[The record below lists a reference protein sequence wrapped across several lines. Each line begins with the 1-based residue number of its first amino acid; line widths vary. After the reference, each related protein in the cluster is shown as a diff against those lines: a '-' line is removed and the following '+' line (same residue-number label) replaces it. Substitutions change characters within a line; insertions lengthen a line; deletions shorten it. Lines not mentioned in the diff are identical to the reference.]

1 MESLSLRGLCGGR
14 WREAETLTSEFRKC
28 HFLSL
33 KKKTLSLPCM
43 PREKKKKIQQFMV
56 LFILR
61 QGVDG
66 LSEVSD
72 CAIQPD

>member
-1 MESLSLRGLCGGR
+1 VGCGGQA
-14 WREAETLTSEFRKC
+14 EALTSELKKPHFPF
-28 HFLSL
+28 FLSL
-33 KKKTLSLPCM
+33 KRKPKTHLSLTHTPQ
-43 PREKKKKIQQFMV
+43 KKKIQQFMV

-72 CAIQPD
+72 CAVQPD